1 MSSTLNDQSL
11 LCLPKPKLKS
21 KYKSPQCS
29 PSSPKPKSHHSHK
42 PSDSFKENLVQNLFY
57 SKDSKKPGKKHLSAI
72 ENTNNNILELQNFI
86 QKYHPALSQK
96 SENSNKQQIEKS
108 IKKHKQLKE
117 LLSVKEKELSQKV
130 LESSNKITKNIQK
143 TQNEID
149 TLESYLETLKKTQ
162 KTEDFEYR
170 ELKSENLSITE
181 SISNIKA
188 LIANYKQSGIKK
200 SQFSVV
206 TTKIIELESIQ
217 ESLLS
222 TNSSLKKELHNQVSL
237 NSASKACSDLAT
249 NKRSLDTIYFQIAK
263 LEKIAKKYL
272 ANERI
277 NLIEIFH
284 SDEKLPEETLPVYIG
299 IIKKQI
305 CSLRMLVSDIYAENC
320 GDSCQTQ

>member
-1 MSSTLNDQSL
+1 M
-11 LCLPKPKLKS
+11 
-21 KYKSPQCS
+21 
-29 PSSPKPKSHHSHK
+29 
-42 PSDSFKENLVQNLFY
+42 
-57 SKDSKKPGKKHLSAI
+57 LSI
-72 ENTNNNILELQNFI
+72 
-86 QKYHPALSQK
+86 
-96 SENSNKQQIEKS
+96 
-108 IKKHKQLKE
+108 
-117 LLSVKEKELSQKV
+117 KEKELSQKV

-206 TTKIIELESIQ
+206 TTKILELESIQ